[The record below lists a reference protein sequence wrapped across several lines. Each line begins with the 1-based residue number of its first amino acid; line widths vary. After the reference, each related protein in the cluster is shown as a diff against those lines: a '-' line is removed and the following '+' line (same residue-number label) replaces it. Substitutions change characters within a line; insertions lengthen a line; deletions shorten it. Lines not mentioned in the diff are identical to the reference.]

1 MREAFPECDTMTSVT
16 IEGAN
21 RESHSVYKYEL
32 YASADIDA
40 SIKFPCSSEGRL

>member
-1 MREAFPECDTMTSVT
+1 MREAFPDDTMTSVT

-21 RESHSVYKYEL
+21 RKSHSVYKYEL

-40 SIKFPCSSEGRL
+40 CIKFSCSSEGRL